1 MNATKSVPRG
11 GKSLSTTLMWTQC
24 LVLVGA
30 SVHPCLGV
38 QWNVVRES
46 IGQKICL
53 SDSGMPIIGTPTS
66 CKSRGDTAPK
76 EVEEASLAAFEEA
89 HPLFVTLPGVFSLL
103 PDALNAA
110 AKSPDVDRREEQFRS
125 ALLGDERFLRVLVPR
140 IEEILAAK
148 DVQCEGCPRF
158 LPLKERAVSWD
169 TVGPYV
175 EAFIWVDPVKT
186 VADDGTLI
194 EKPRYH
200 FHICSTLNGLED
212 LPEDPSLARFGFIAA
227 RAVKMIALEI
237 LGEVRTDPAYFALQ
251 SDEARTSFLRRQ
263 MQARLHLDKRIKT
276 YTCQVMDTYG
286 PDLGLKLS
294 DCTGSP
300 VPAMPA
306 AAP

>member
-103 PDALNAA
+103 PDALNAVR
-110 AKSPDVDRREEQFRS
+110 SPCSTHPESPRPNRRTWIVGRS
-125 ALLGDERFLRVLVPR
+125 NSDQHSSEMNAFFVCWSRGSRRYSPPKMSSAR
-140 IEEILAAK
+140 
-148 DVQCEGCPRF
+148 DVQDSY
-158 LPLKERAVSWD
+158 L
-169 TVGPYV
+169 
-175 EAFIWVDPVKT
+175 
-186 VADDGTLI
+186 
-194 EKPRYH
+194 
-200 FHICSTLNGLED
+200 
-212 LPEDPSLARFGFIAA
+212 
-227 RAVKMIALEI
+227 
-237 LGEVRTDPAYFALQ
+237 
-251 SDEARTSFLRRQ
+251 
-263 MQARLHLDKRIKT
+263 
-276 YTCQVMDTYG
+276 
-286 PDLGLKLS
+286 
-294 DCTGSP
+294 
-300 VPAMPA
+300 
-306 AAP
+306 